1 MMDLNAIVADT
12 DKMLRRLIGED
23 IDLVTVLKP
32 DLGLVLVDPGQ
43 VEQVL
48 MNTETEAGGSPS
60 PAGRETVLVV
70 EDEEVVRALVR
81 QILEDS
87 GYTDE
92 AIVHHG
98 VLESGISFLE
108 KPFTPDALLRKV
120 REVLNL
126 RTKGQSRGL
135 P

>member
-1 MMDLNAIVADT
+1 
-12 DKMLRRLIGED
+12 
-23 IDLVTVLKP
+23 
-32 DLGLVLVDPGQ
+32 
-43 VEQVL
+43 
-48 MNTETEAGGSPS
+48 S

-70 EDEEVVRALVR
+70 EDEEVVRELVR
-81 QILEDS
+81 QVLKESGYTVLAASDGEEAIEVATASKVPVHLVVMDVIMPKMGGREAARSLERLFPGVSILYMS